1 MFQDLHELTL
11 LQNESIQHIV
21 ISTEHSKE
29 SIKQSVVELNK
40 ATEYKK
46 SATKKNMIIG
56 MIIGTIIGGPVGGVI
71 GGLKTTFLCTIGGGC
86 ISLFV

>member
-1 MFQDLHELTL
+1 MKCSRILHELTL

-46 SATKKNMIIG
+46 SATKK
-56 MIIGTIIGGPVGGVI
+56 T
-71 GGLKTTFLCTIGGGC
+71 
-86 ISLFV
+86 